1 MTNRRS
7 FPAILR
13 GLVLDIC
20 VGLWT
25 WVSSSTT
32 ALPDTWR
39 HMGQRHCAGPKTVV
53 VAALVGQ
60 LVSLLRP
67 PTTLYLY
74 ELDDNLVAVP
84 I

>member
-1 MTNRRS
+1 MLN
-7 FPAILR
+7 
-13 GLVLDIC
+13 IC
-20 VGLWT
+20 VDLWT
-25 WVSSSTT
+25 LISSSTT
-32 ALPDTWR
+32 ALFDTR
-39 HMGQRHCAGPKTVV
+39 GHMGQRHCAGPKTVA

-67 PTTLYLY
+67 PATLYLC